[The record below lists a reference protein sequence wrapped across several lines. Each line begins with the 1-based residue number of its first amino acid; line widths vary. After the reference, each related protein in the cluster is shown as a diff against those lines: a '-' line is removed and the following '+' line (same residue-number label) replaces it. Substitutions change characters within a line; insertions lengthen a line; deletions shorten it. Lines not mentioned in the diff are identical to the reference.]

1 MRITEW
7 FARAV
12 AAGLMPDDEDISGRI
27 VFTEGKRTIMLFN
40 ESKEIYRVEELWN
53 SNSTVIGNDTQLRKD
68 GKDLFGLEW
77 RKPTEGDVG
86 KMCWFYSNRNH
97 KDKTVYC
104 AELFEFQNEFNVMG
118 TKFIYHL
125 AGEYA
130 RPEKY
135 CLLADHNQVAPT
147 EADFKRIYGV
157 KP

>member
-1 MRITEW
+1 MKQLTIQEW

-86 KMCWFYSNRNH
+86 KMCWLSTTDAYDRKIVMCITLTEEDLYS
-97 KDKTVYC
+97 
-104 AELFEFQNEFNVMG
+104 EFSYQ
-118 TKFIYHL
+118 TLI
-125 AGEYA
+125 
-130 RPEKY
+130 
-135 CLLADHNQVAPT
+135 ADHGQISPT
-147 EADFKRIYGV
+147 EQNFKRIYGEQ
-157 KP
+157 